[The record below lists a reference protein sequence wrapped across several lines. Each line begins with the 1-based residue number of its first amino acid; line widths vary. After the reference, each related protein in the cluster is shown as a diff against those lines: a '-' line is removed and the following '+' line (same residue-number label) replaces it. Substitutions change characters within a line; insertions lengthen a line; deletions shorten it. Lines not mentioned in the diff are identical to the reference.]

1 MRLICPNCD
10 AQYEVPDEII
20 PEHGRDVQC
29 SNCGQTWFQNHP
41 DHDPG
46 PEEIDDD
53 QFEELLGPDAKE
65 AREFFAK
72 KPADKPKAEPAKT
85 EADETTTAAEP
96 ADNKATAAPA
106 SADETPA
113 DDPGLKQRRLDP
125 QVESILREEA
135 ALETMA
141 RSSDKAPLESQPD
154 LGLDAS
160 PSAPEKQRLEE
171 GQNHLKK
178 VRGQDELEATPD
190 GEALAAAAALGSRRE
205 LLPDIEEINSAL
217 RDEVVVDE
225 ETAEIASRRRRL
237 KARARR
243 SAFRRGFIF
252 ALLVVAILV
261 GVYAFAPQI
270 SEALPQAGPYM
281 NEYVVRVDQLRST
294 LDVQAQAGLTWLQA
308 TISEM
313 TSPAPAE

>member
-237 KARARR
+237 KAQARR

>member
-46 PEEIDDD
+46 PEDIDDD

-237 KARARR
+237 KAQARR

>member
-72 KPADKPKAEPAKT
+72 KPADKPKAELTKT
-85 EADETTTAAEP
+85 EADETTTATEP
-96 ADNKATAAPA
+96 AEEKAAAAPA
-106 SADETPA
+106 SSDKTQTDE
-113 DDPGLKQRRLDP
+113 PGPKQRRIDP

-135 ALETMA
+135 ALETKA
-141 RSSDKAPLESQPD
+141 RSSEKAPLESQPD

-160 PSAPEKQRLEE
+160 PSEPEKRLQE

-178 VRGQDELEATPD
+178 VRGRDEPEATPD

-237 KARARR
+237 RARARR
-243 SAFRRGFIF
+243 AAFRRGFVF
-252 ALLVVAILV
+252 ALLVIAILV
-261 GVYAFAPQI
+261 SVYVFAPQI
-270 SEALPQAGPYM
+270 TEALPQAGPYM

-294 LDVQAQAGLTWLQA
+294 LDVQAQAGITWLQA
-308 TISEM
+308 TIGEM
-313 TSPAPAE
+313 TSAAPTE

>member
-72 KPADKPKAEPAKT
+72 KPADKPKAEPTKT

-96 ADNKATAAPA
+96 AENKATAAPA